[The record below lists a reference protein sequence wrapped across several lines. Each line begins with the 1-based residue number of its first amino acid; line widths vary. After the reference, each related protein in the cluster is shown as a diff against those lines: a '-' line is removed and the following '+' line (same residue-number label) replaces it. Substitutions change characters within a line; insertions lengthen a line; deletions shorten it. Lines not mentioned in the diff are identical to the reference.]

1 MAVGRRASS
10 PVRGIVYCEGCEGVS
25 GVLTATEAGN
35 RRPNRLR
42 HPWVVSAALVVS
54 ALSLIPLGFIVY
66 IALEAGPDTVQ
77 QMLFRPKVLE
87 LLVNTFL
94 LEIFT
99 VPLAIVLSVG
109 LAWLTERT
117 TLRFARAWSWLLV
130 APLAVP
136 AFVQSYAWNTVAPSL
151 SGLAG
156 AVIVSVLSYF
166 PFLYLPVA
174 AQLRRLDPTLEDS
187 AAALGLSPARVFFR
201 VALPQLRLAI
211 CGGALLVG
219 LHLLAEYGLFVL
231 MRFDTFATAIVDQF
245 QAVYNGAAA
254 NLLGG
259 VLVLL
264 CALLMAIEH
273 LARGDERY
281 ARVGSGAARMVTRQS
296 LGWWSIPAALL
307 VAGVIVLAIGVPLYT
322 LGRWLLLGGGGVW
335 RFDYIGPALG
345 QTFLLALLGAVLTTL
360 LAIPAAFLAV
370 RAPSHLS
377 RAIDAAHSYVGALP
391 GVIIALALVS
401 ITVRVAL
408 PLYQTMA
415 TLLFA
420 YALMF
425 LPRALVGLRASIA
438 QSPVELER
446 AAMSLGKPPFWAIWH
461 TTVRLAAPGA
471 AASGALVALGIA
483 NELTGTLMLAPN
495 GTRTLATR
503 FWAYTSE
510 LDFSSAAPYALLM
523 VVISM
528 PLVLL
533 MRLQAD
539 KSTQ

>member
-1 MAVGRRASS
+1 M
-10 PVRGIVYCEGCEGVS
+10 S
-25 GVLTATEAGN
+25 GVLTATEAEN

-166 PFLYLPVA
+166 PFLHLPVA

-281 ARVGSGAARMVTRQS
+281 ARVGSGAARMATRQS

-307 VAGVIVLAIGVPLYT
+307 VLGVIILAIGVPLYT